1 MLADDLRN
9 LQAPFK
15 TRYREQP
22 ESARLTLKARGVLG
36 LDQLTCTLQAIP
48 RPAAMGLHPAA
59 GGDGNAGCAAE
70 TLLEALVGCAG
81 VTLTAVA
88 TAMQIPIRGGSITA
102 EGDVDF
108 RGTLGIDR
116 QTPVGFTGIRL
127 SYDLDADAT
136 AEQLATLY
144 KLTERYCVVY
154 QTLLHPPRVVVSN
167 QA

>member
-15 TRYREQP
+15 SQYREQP

-36 LDQLTCTLQAIP
+36 LDDLTCTLQANP
-48 RPAAMGLHPAA
+48 RPAVMGLHPAA
-59 GGDGNAGCAAE
+59 GGDGSAGCAAE
-70 TLLEALVGCAG
+70 MLLEALVGCAG

-108 RGTLGIDR
+108 RGTLGIDK
-116 QTPVGFTGIRL
+116 QTPIGFTEIRL

-154 QTLLHPPRVVVSN
+154 QTLLHPPRVVVAN
-167 QA
+167 NA